1 MDGKTH
7 YQTMLPYR
15 EGMRVPLSGTVPGLY
30 TVSAWGGD
38 QVWSN
43 QINRRVLDV
52 AIPRGATPAQVQQLE
67 KAIEL
72 AKNKNVEILIH
83 VVQ

>member
-1 MDGKTH
+1 MFTTVN
-7 YQTMLPYR
+7 Q
-15 EGMRVPLSGTVPGLY
+15 RVAGS
-30 TVSAWGGD
+30 SH
-38 QVWSN
+38 
-43 QINRRVLDV
+43 V